1 MINYDDL
8 FIISSWIFGLTIFL
22 LFLSVYSG
30 KNDYPEILV
39 YIVLKSMVMAL
50 IFNLVNKSMDAQ
62 KDSQLAEK
70 SSQQAEKSSQQR
82 GIVKKAE
89 KASQKT
95 TIPCIFA
102 LFAINVIFVFNGK
115 FIFVFIEEMIN
126 KSFGA
131 MVFYSCLLTIY
142 ELSLIW
148 SALYFF
154 SWIGN
159 RFTAKYTGYETK
171 FVCYGNLFCNFFY
184 ALHSFS
190 YPLHINI
197 RKNESMIWTD
207 NLWELSIIAIKILFD
222 ICIYI
227 YIYNQ
232 ERREN
237 DKFEG
242 TDDEKNKQWVKANQ
256 DNIYPIRA
264 IICLAIMFTL
274 FFFVIQEEKICFIF
288 GFDIFIKFLCCLL
301 EKGAHKYFE

>member
-1 MINYDDL
+1 MSDVNNA
-8 FIISSWIFGLTIFL
+8 FIISSAIFALTIFW

-50 IFNLVNKSMDAQ
+50 MFNLVNKSMDAQ

-70 SSQQAEKSSQQR
+70 SSQQR
-82 GIVKKAE
+82 GIIKKAE
-89 KASQKT
+89 RPSHET

-102 LFAINVIFVFNGK
+102 LLAINVIFVFNGK
-115 FIFVFIEEMIN
+115 FIFVFIEEVMY
-126 KSFGA
+126 KSFGTI
-131 MVFYSCLLTIY
+131 MFYSCLLTVY

-148 SALYFF
+148 TALYFF

-159 RFTAKYTGYETK
+159 RFTAKYSGYETK
-171 FVCYGNLFCNFFY
+171 CVCYGNLFYSFFY
-184 ALHSFS
+184 ALH
-190 YPLHINI
+190 INI
-197 RKNESMIWTD
+197 RRNESMISTD

-222 ICIYI
+222 ICVYR

-232 ERREN
+232 ERKEN
-237 DKFEG
+237 DDSKG
-242 TDDEKNKQWVKANQ
+242 TDDEKNKKWKQAKK
-256 DNIYPIRA
+256 DNIDPVRA

-274 FFFVIQEEKICFIF
+274 FFFVIEEEKICFIF